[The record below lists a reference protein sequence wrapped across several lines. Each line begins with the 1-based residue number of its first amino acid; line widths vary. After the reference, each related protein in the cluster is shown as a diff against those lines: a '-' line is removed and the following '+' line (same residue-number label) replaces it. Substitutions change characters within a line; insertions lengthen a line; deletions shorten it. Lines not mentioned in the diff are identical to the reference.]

1 MRRHLPLSLRLT
13 YGGLRLIGLIF
24 LPAAWV
30 LIKYGFGVPDRF
42 LPAPLSVI
50 EAARDLDPNLALHF
64 LASAARLALGIG
76 FGIAVGIPFGAALY
90 ASRSLRETLL
100 PSLISMQNVPPLA
113 VVPFFI
119 LWFGFSE
126 IGKFLIVFLAAAVNL
141 AMYGVRTLGGLEPRY
156 RTMMTSF
163 KMKPLRALGLLFMPY
178 IVTGCLPTVRYV
190 LSVSVGLVLFSELLG
205 AQLGLGYLIQTAR
218 STFSM
223 PLVFLAALV
232 STGLYILFD
241 SILVALWRR
250 AFPWSV
256 T

>member
-1 MRRHLPLSLRLT
+1 MRRQTSWARSFYYGALRVFGIALM
-13 YGGLRLIGLIF
+13 
-24 LPAAWV
+24 PAAWI
-30 LIKYGFGVPDRF
+30 LIKYGFAVPDRF
-42 LPAPLSVI
+42 LPAPLDVLR
-50 EAARDLDPNLALHF
+50 AARDLDPSLLLHF
-64 LASAARLALGIG
+64 TATAIRLALGVTL
-76 FGIAVGIPFGAALY
+76 GIIVGIPLGAALY
-90 ASRSLRETLL
+90 ASRSLRELVL

-126 IGKFLIVFLAAAVNL
+126 TGKFLIVFLAVAVNL
-141 AMYGVRTLGGLEPRY
+141 AMYGVRALAGLEPRF
-156 RTMMTSF
+156 RIMIKSF
-163 KMKPLRALGLLFMPY
+163 QISPGRALRILFIPH
-178 IVTGCLPTVRYV
+178 ILSVCLPTVRYV

-223 PLVFLAALV
+223 SLVLLVALV
-232 STGLYILFD
+232 STALYVLFD
-241 SILVALWRR
+241 TTLVALWRR